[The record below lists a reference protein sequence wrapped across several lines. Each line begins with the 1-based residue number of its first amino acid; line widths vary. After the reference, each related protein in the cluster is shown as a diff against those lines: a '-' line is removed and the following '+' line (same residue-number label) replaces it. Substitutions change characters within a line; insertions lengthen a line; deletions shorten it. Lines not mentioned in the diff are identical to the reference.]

1 LGEFS
6 AAWGYGSERLV
17 TGADCWI
24 CRFNPRRKLDLDSDE
39 WRRVLHHVTVEVLA
53 LAQAGRDVNALYTER
68 AVVYEDWRRTKRVTV
83 KVKNGVAE
91 LHTREAETKDLIL
104 KAMPQSLAE
113 EIVKAAENAET
124 PESAEETPKSA
135 AAKPAEEE
143 NTEEANTL
151 YTSSKEANFAEKRT
165 MRYIRKAVKETTT
178 YTERKAQAPV
188 DIDNEWMQTPL
199 TDPTM
204 KLAVSALLVHNGF
217 EHNSNTLLGP
227 QARTAID
234 WPPCT

>member
-1 LGEFS
+1 
-6 AAWGYGSERLV
+6 
-17 TGADCWI
+17 
-24 CRFNPRRKLDLDSDE
+24 
-39 WRRVLHHVTVEVLA
+39 VTVEVLA

-68 AVVYEDWRRTKRVTV
+68 AVIYEDWRRTKRVTV

-178 YTERKAQAPV
+178 HTERKAPA

-217 EHNSNTLLGP
+217 EHNSNTLLGS
-227 QARTAID
+227 
-234 WPPCT
+234 

>member
-1 LGEFS
+1 LGEFN
-6 AAWGYGSERLV
+6 AAWGYGSERWV
-17 TGADCWI
+17 TGADCWV

-68 AVVYEDWRRTKRVTV
+68 AVVYEDWRRTKRVSV
-83 KVKNGVAE
+83 KVKNGAAE
-91 LHTREAETKDLIL
+91 LHFHTAEAKDLIL
-104 KAMPQSLAE
+104 RAMPQSLAE

-124 PESAEETPKSA
+124 TESAEETPKSA

-151 YTSSKEANFAEKRT
+151 YTSSKEANHAEKLT

-178 YTERKAQAPV
+178 RTGRMAPA
-188 DIDNEWMQTPL
+188 DIDNEWMRTPL

-217 EHNSNTLLGP
+217 GHNSDTLLDP
-227 QARTAID
+227 
-234 WPPCT
+234 

>member
-1 LGEFS
+1 MRGRRILGEFN
-6 AAWGYGSERLV
+6 AAWGYGSERWV
-17 TGADCWI
+17 TGADCWV

-68 AVVYEDWRRTKRVTV
+68 AVAYEDWRRTKRVSV
-83 KVKNGVAE
+83 KVKNGAAE
-91 LHTREAETKDLIL
+91 LHFHTAEAKDLIL
-104 KAMPQSLAE
+104 RAMPQSLAE

-124 PESAEETPKSA
+124 TESAEETPKSA

-151 YTSSKEANFAEKRT
+151 YTSSKEANHAEKLT

-178 YTERKAQAPV
+178 RTGRMAPA
-188 DIDNEWMQTPL
+188 DIDNEWMRTPL

-217 EHNSNTLLGP
+217 GHNSDTLLDP
-227 QARTAID
+227 
-234 WPPCT
+234 